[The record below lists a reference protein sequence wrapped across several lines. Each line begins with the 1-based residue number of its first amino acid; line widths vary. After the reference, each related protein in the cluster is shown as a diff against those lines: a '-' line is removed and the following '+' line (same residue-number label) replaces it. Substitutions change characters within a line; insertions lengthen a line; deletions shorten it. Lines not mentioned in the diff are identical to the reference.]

1 MFFQLLTPNF
11 LLLHPMKIRQFV
23 AGNFGI
29 VGFVLALIGGL
40 YADNKFESIIQ
51 RALLS
56 CIICYVVGYIVGVI
70 GQYIAEEHGKR
81 IADMVGQRDLA
92 VEAKREADIAERLEA
107 EAEAQ
112 EVMKSG
118 KAQAEAA
125 K

>member
-1 MFFQLLTPNF
+1 
-11 LLLHPMKIRQFV
+11 MKIRQFV

-56 CIICYVVGYIVGVI
+56 AIICYIVGYIVGVI

-92 VEAKREADIAERLEA
+92 IETKREADIAERLEA

-112 EVMKSG
+112 EAMNAGTPSASATK
-118 KAQAEAA
+118 
-125 K
+125 

>member
-1 MFFQLLTPNF
+1 
-11 LLLHPMKIRQFV
+11 MKIKQFV

-29 VGFVLALIGGL
+29 VGFVIALAGGL
-40 YADNKFESIIQ
+40 YADNKFESIVQ

-56 CIICYVVGYIVGVI
+56 AILCYIIGYIVGVI

-92 VEAKREADIAERLEA
+92 IEAKREADIAERLEA

-112 EVMKSG
+112 EAMKNG
-118 KAQAEAA
+118 TPAA
-125 K
+125 GATK